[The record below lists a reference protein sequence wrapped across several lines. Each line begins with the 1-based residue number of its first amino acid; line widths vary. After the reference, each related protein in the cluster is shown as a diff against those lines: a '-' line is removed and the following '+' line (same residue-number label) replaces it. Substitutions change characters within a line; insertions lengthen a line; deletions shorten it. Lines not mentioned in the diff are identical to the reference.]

1 MRDRRKALEMY
12 ARDLA
17 DGMPQMDEYLDPAL
31 SYEKKALRARDLAE
45 SALAN
50 QVMKNTGVPIPG
62 QGSTLG
68 QKEDAIARIIK
79 ERYPEFE
86 PNIRASDMKDYGTYS
101 DGKIELNKA
110 RLLDQDFDKS
120 LATAL
125 HEAGHQYDD
134 EVLKFPG
141 TPDIQM
147 NNLRKAKESGILSKM
162 DPSDIYETV
171 AKGHHAKIP
180 KLREGSFGLGALKSF
195 MKSGNFK
202 QLAGPSVGLG
212 AALAAGA
219 PSDALAEVVI
229 PGGVGGA
236 GESSE
241 DEAIM
246 LIEADARQNY
256 NKSRARKDALKRLQN
271 K

>member
-1 MRDRRKALEMY
+1 MSDRRKALEMY

-45 SALAN
+45 SSLAN

-68 QKEDAIARIIK
+68 QKEDAIARILK
-79 ERYPEFE
+79 ERYPELE
-86 PNIRASDMKDYGTYS
+86 PNIRTADMKDYGTYS
-101 DGKIELNKA
+101 NGKIELNRA
-110 RLLDQDFDKS
+110 RLQNTDFDKS
-120 LATAL
+120 LGVAL

-134 EVLKFPG
+134 EIMKFPG
-141 TPDIQM
+141 TPDIEM
-147 NNLRKAKESGILSKM
+147 NKLRKAKESGILSQM
-162 DPSDIYETV
+162 DPSEIYETV

-180 KLREGSFGLGALKSF
+180 NLREGSFGLGALKSF

-202 QLAGPSVGLG
+202 QLVGPVVGTG
-212 AALAAGA
+212 AALLAAS
-219 PSDALAEVVI
+219 PSDALAEVVV
-229 PGGVGGA
+229 PGGVSGA
-236 GESSE
+236 GESQE
-241 DEAIM
+241 DEDLM
-246 LIEADARQNY
+246 LTEASARQNY
-256 NKSRARKDALKRLQN
+256 NQSQARRAALNRIQN